1 MDPPGFKL
9 EEISTSVFRDA
20 MKKFKPK
27 KVYGRDWIDGYSL
40 KIAAP
45 LIEEALLKLIN
56 SSISLGKFARNW
68 KQQLIFPLHKKNE
81 KDRLQNHRPVSHL
94 VQVGTFIEIV
104 VNKQIYEYF
113 EKNDLFHQE
122 SFNSHGNFTCP

>member
-1 MDPPGFKL
+1 M
-9 EEISTSVFRDA
+9 V
-20 MKKFKPK
+20 
-27 KVYGRDWIDGYSL
+27 DWIDGYSL

-56 SSISLGKFARNW
+56 SSISLGKFTRIW
-68 KQQLIFPLHKKNE
+68 KQQLFFPIHKKKE
-81 KDRLQNHRPVSHL
+81 KHLLQNYRPVSHL
-94 VQVGTFIEIV
+94 VQVGTIIEIV